1 MANRAMLDFPVEG
14 AARWL
19 LYALL
24 ALWAGLLAGGL
35 LLGKPDAERR
45 NRLPRPVRMALSV
58 TLLAA
63 ALVWWQAGTAGTA
76 LARFGLWIA
85 VGMAFGLL
93 GDLFMA
99 GLLVPKPRA
108 VIFGILS
115 FGAGHIFYIVA
126 FWQAAGVLGLDSR
139 QVWLWSLVIILATAA
154 LLWLLLIREPGRGP
168 VLNYGTLGYSLLL
181 AAMAGAAMALALQ
194 DAAFVPLA
202 AGGLLF
208 MVSDLV
214 LGSELMR
221 RTHFRSIGD
230 VIWTTYTVAQM
241 LIVYSSAAALAGL
254 MV

>member
-1 MANRAMLDFPVEG
+1 MLDFPVDS

-19 LYALL
+19 LHALL
-24 ALWAGLLAGGL
+24 VLWAGLLAGGL

-45 NRLPRPVRMALSV
+45 NRLPRPVRMALSL

-63 ALVWWQAGTAGTA
+63 ALVWWQAGTAGTL

-99 GLLVPKPRA
+99 GLIVAKPRN
-108 VIFGILS
+108 VIFGILA
-115 FGAGHIFYIVA
+115 FGAGHIFYILA
-126 FWQAAGVLGLDSR
+126 FRQAAGVLGLSSGS
-139 QVWLWSLVIILATAA
+139 VWLWSWVIYLAAAA
-154 LLWLLLIREPGRGP
+154 LLWLLLVREPGRGP

-181 AAMAGAAMALALQ
+181 AAMAGAAAALALQ
-194 DAAFVPLA
+194 NRAFAPLA
-202 AGGLLF
+202 VGGLLF
-208 MVSDLV
+208 IVSDLI

-221 RTHFRSIGD
+221 RTHFASIGD

-241 LIVYSSAAALAGL
+241 LIVYSSAAALAAL
-254 MV
+254 MP